1 MPRSDIAIVKNQL
14 VYHVAPD
21 KNLDRW
27 SVIKEGKSEPSVK
40 GVSKEKAIQKARKLV
55 EKKSRPAMVLV
66 HKTRYIIERQ
76 LQFSC

>member
-1 MPRSDIAIVKNQL
+1 MKNQL

-27 SVIKEGKSEPSVK
+27 SVIKEGKSEPRIT
-40 GVSKEKAIQKARKLV
+40 GLSKEKAIEKARKLV
-55 EKKSRPAMVLV
+55 EKKARPAMVLV

-76 LQFSC
+76 LQFTS